1 MKSSHSISAIVPIY
15 NERAALPSVFEKI
28 DRFLDAH
35 FGDYELIVVESGS
48 TDGTGQACDALP
60 SLLPRVRVVHEGAR
74 NGFGS
79 AVRAG
84 VALATKEW
92 VWPIVV
98 DLPFELDV
106 IVEALPHMDTCPAVI
121 SYRSEDPRSGYR
133 RLQSLVF
140 NKLAR
145 TLLRVRARHINSAF
159 KVTRTPVIQSLGL
172 ESRGWLLDAELI
184 MRLEER
190 GVPYAEIPVRL
201 VDRTTG
207 RSTIGPAAVV
217 GAVRDLIRL
226 ALRRRRPPV
235 HLAAAR
241 PKTADE
247 RSAAIRRQ

>member
-1 MKSSHSISAIVPIY
+1 VKSPHTISVVVPIY
-15 NERAALPSVFEKI
+15 NERAAVPRVFEEI
-28 DRFLDAH
+28 DRFLDAR
-35 FGDYELIVVESGS
+35 FSDYELIVIESGS
-48 TDGTGQACDALP
+48 TDGTGEACDALP
-60 SLLPRVRVVHEGAR
+60 PLRPRVRVIHEGAR

-84 VALATKEW
+84 IALATKDW

-106 IVEALPHMDTCPAVI
+106 IEGALSQMDTYAAVI
-121 SYRSEDPRSGYR
+121 SYRSQDPRGGYR

-140 NKLAR
+140 NRLAR
-145 TLLRVRARHINSAF
+145 AVLHVHAHHINSAF
-159 KVTRTPVIQSLGL
+159 KIVRTPLIQSLGL

-190 GVPYAEIPVRL
+190 GVEYAEIPVRL

-217 GAVRDLIRL
+217 GAIRDLCGL
-226 ALRRRRPPV
+226 ALRRRRLPGGRT
-235 HLAAAR
+235 AAGR
-241 PKTADE
+241 EHVDE
-247 RSAAIRRQ
+247 RSSAVRRP